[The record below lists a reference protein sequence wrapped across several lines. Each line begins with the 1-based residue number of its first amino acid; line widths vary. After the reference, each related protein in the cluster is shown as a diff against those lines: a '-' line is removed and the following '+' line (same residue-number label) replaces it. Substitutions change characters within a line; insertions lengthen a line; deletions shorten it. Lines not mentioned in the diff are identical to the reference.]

1 MQDDSN
7 MEWNFEKPP
16 VHNEVSPE
24 NAARAEAFESAM
36 EDAPAF
42 AGESAENNF
51 ADATAIISYGANEA
65 ARKYGV
71 EHVVEAINE
80 FNPDSSEDPI
90 NDLLESI
97 GVESKED
104 RADAR
109 DINTN
114 ERALLDDNSN
124 PNASK
129 NISREN
135 AVRAIKDFQNMI
147 RAVKADS
154 ERFGDLNDDALDSG
168 RGIFERAAEQ
178 QVEETGKDEDL
189 VTMFKGLENQK
200 RDNESTDEEPSDK
213 DESVSLED
221 LQNMAKS
228 ADEIDRDKAA

>member
-7 MEWNFEKPP
+7 MEWDFEKPP
-16 VHNEVSPE
+16 VHDEVSPE
-24 NAARAEAFESAM
+24 NTARAEAFENAM

-71 EHVVEAINE
+71 EHVVKAINE

-90 NDLLESI
+90 NDLLKSI
-97 GVESKED
+97 GVESKEE

-109 DINTN
+109 NINTN
-114 ERALLDDNSN
+114 ERSLLDDNSN
-124 PNASK
+124 PSTSK
-129 NISREN
+129 NLSREN

-147 RAVKADS
+147 RTVKSDS
-154 ERFGDLNDDALDSG
+154 ERFGNLNSEAIDSG
-168 RGIFERAAEQ
+168 RGIFERVAEK

-200 RDNESTDEEPSDK
+200 RDSENIDE
-213 DESVSLED
+213 
-221 LQNMAKS
+221 
-228 ADEIDRDKAA
+228 KAEEG